1 MSGRDQGR
9 DPAADKDNVRVRRR
23 KRKRSR
29 LGILLLI
36 FLLVVVVLVGGILTY
51 RALFS
56 GSQEGGG
63 PVTVAVEQGESLSSA
78 AGKLEE
84 SGAIGSATVF
94 EIQGRLAGVGTEIK
108 PGEYRIRP
116 EQSNGEILDALTEG
130 GQDAAIE
137 VAIPEGLTLKGTARR
152 VAARS
157 GVSEAE
163 FQRAAGRTS
172 YDYDFLEGETVRS
185 TEGFLFPK
193 RYEFPKGTS
202 ATRMTARMLE
212 QYSLET
218 EDLNFGRAPEDLG
231 LTEREVVT
239 VASLIEREAA
249 NDEERPVVASVIYN
263 RLREEMPLQIDAT
276 VQYALGAQKEDLS
289 LRDLKVESPYNTYER
304 EGLPPGPIASPG
316 LKSIRAAL
324 NPADTEYRYYVL
336 NRGGEEHTFTK
347 GYERFLR
354 AKQRAGR

>member
-1 MSGRDQGR
+1 MDQGR
-9 DPAADKDNVRVRRR
+9 DSASDKDTVRVRRR
-23 KRKRSR
+23 KRKRSK
-29 LGILLLI
+29 LVILLPI
-36 FLLVVVVLVGGILTY
+36 LLVAVVLLVGGILTY
-51 RALFS
+51 RALFAN
-56 GSQEGGG
+56 SQGGGG
-63 PVTVAVEQGESLSSA
+63 PVTVTVEQGESLSSA
-78 AGKLEE
+78 AGKLED
-84 SGAIGSATVF
+84 SGAIGSAALF

-108 PGEYRIRP
+108 PGEYQIRP

-137 VAIPEGLTLKGTARR
+137 IAIPEGLTLKETARR
-152 VAARS
+152 VSARS

-163 FQRAAGRTS
+163 FRRAAGRTG
-172 YDYDFLEGETVRS
+172 YDYDFLEGEAVGS

-218 EDLNFGRAPEDLG
+218 GGLNFARAPEGLG
-231 LTEREVVT
+231 LSEREVVT

-289 LRDLKVESPYNTYER
+289 LQDLKVDSPYNTYER

-316 LKSIRAAL
+316 LQSIRAAL
-324 NPADTEYRYYVL
+324 DPADTNYRYYVL
-336 NRGGEEHTFTK
+336 DRDGEEHTFTK
-347 GYERFLR
+347 GYEQFLR

>member
-1 MSGRDQGR
+1 M
-9 DPAADKDNVRVRRR
+9 RRR

-29 LGILLLI
+29 LVILLAILLLI
-36 FLLVVVVLVGGILTY
+36 VVTLVGGMLTY

-56 GSQEGGG
+56 GSQGAGGAVA
-63 PVTVAVEQGESLSSA
+63 VTVDQGESLSSA

-94 EIQGRLAGVGTEIK
+94 EIQGRLAGAGTEIK

-116 EQSNGEILDALTEG
+116 EQSNGEILNALTEG

-137 VAIPEGLTLKGTARR
+137 IAIPEGLTLRQTAQR
-152 VAARS
+152 VAESS

-163 FQRAAGRTS
+163 FRRAAGRTG
-172 YDYDFLEGETVRS
+172 YDYDFLEGEAVGG

-218 EDLNFGRAPEDLG
+218 EGLSFGRAPQG
-231 LTEREVVT
+231 LDEREVVT

-263 RLREEMPLQIDAT
+263 RLREEMPLQIDVT
-276 VQYALGAQKEDLS
+276 VQYALGVQKEDLS

-316 LKSIRAAL
+316 LESIRAAL

-336 NRGGEEHTFTK
+336 DKNGEEHTFTK
-347 GYERFLR
+347 GYEQFLR